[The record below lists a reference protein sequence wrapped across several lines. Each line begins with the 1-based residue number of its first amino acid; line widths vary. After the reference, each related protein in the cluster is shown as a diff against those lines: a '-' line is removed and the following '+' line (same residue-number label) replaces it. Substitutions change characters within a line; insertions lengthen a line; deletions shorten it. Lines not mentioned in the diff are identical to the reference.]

1 MSTPPSTRFKA
12 ALVEDG
18 ILFRFRRGRRPTGVR
33 APAGLGV
40 HFTQEPAATGPVT
53 TAVLDDACGDLIQTA
68 AQETTG

>member
-1 MSTPPSTRFKA
+1 VDDVQQGYER
-12 ALVEDG
+12 L
-18 ILFRFRRGRRPTGVR
+18 R
-33 APAGLGV
+33 GLGV